1 MKTTY
6 LFIAGL
12 ISLSTNAVFAAET
25 TTPAL
30 KPCQLSL
37 NWCRRAQGEEVGMEG
52 MIWYEAQKTELAKA
66 NAAKKKL
73 PKLTKIST
81 NMIFPVPEKWPDVCS
96 ISALPK

>member
-1 MKTTY
+1 MQSLQQKQQHRPKTVPT
-6 LFIAGL
+6 
-12 ISLSTNAVFAAET
+12 
-25 TTPAL
+25 
-30 KPCQLSL
+30 SL

-81 NMIFPVPEKWPDVCS
+81 NMIFQYRKNGQTVCS
-96 ISALPK
+96 LSALPK